1 MSARANGTAAPPRDE
16 LTSLERV
23 GLALQYKKPDR
34 VPAAPLVCGASCRVL
49 GISYDRWS
57 QDPQAATASLLAA
70 QELIGFDGWLAL
82 VDLSVEAEDFG
93 QEVLFP
99 QWSTA
104 LPNFDNPFIAS
115 AEEYG
120 KVRRIDP
127 RKTRRTSGVIEVVR
141 GLAEARGKDVAVMG
155 FVYGP
160 LGVLSQIRGHAE
172 LFKDLIRH
180 PDRVLEAVDVIT
192 GVLVE
197 YAVAQVEAG
206 AHAIVL
212 DPLYS
217 SASILKKQTWEQFEG
232 VFMRPIAAAVRAAG
246 VPVIVHNCG
255 NGVYFDAVIEH
266 IAPIAISH
274 AYPAY
279 GSADFQ
285 AHAEAWGKKVVTIG
299 VVDPAKAGHEFSQD
313 ELLEDCRR
321 QIEIFRLAEGG
332 FILSSG
338 CEFPPNGNLLS
349 AATIVKAA
357 RLYGRY

>member
-1 MSARANGTAAPPRDE
+1 MSAAIAPDVKRDE

-34 VPAAPLVCGASCRVL
+34 VPAAPLVCGASSRVL

-57 QDPQAATASLLAA
+57 QDPKAATASLLAA
-70 QELIGFDGWLAL
+70 QGLIGFDGFLTL

-93 QEVLFP
+93 QEVIFP
-99 QWSTA
+99 ERSTA
-104 LPNFDNPFIAS
+104 YPNFDDPFIKTADD
-115 AEEYG
+115 YG
-120 KVRRIDP
+120 KVAAVDP
-127 RKTRRTSGVIEVVR
+127 RKSRRMSAVIEIVR
-141 GLAEARGKDVAVMG
+141 GLVEAKGKDVAVMG

-180 PDRVLEAVDVIT
+180 PDRVLEAVEIINR
-192 GVLVE
+192 VLIE

-217 SASILKKQTWEQFEG
+217 SASILKKETWVKFEA
-232 VFMRPIAAAVRAAG
+232 VFISAVADAVRGAG
-246 VPVIVHNCG
+246 VPVVVHNCG
-255 NGVYFDAVIEH
+255 GGVYFDAVIEH
-266 IAPIAISH
+266 INPIAISH
-274 AYPAY
+274 AYPAH
-279 GSADFQ
+279 GSANWEE
-285 AHAEAWGKKVVTIG
+285 HAANWAKKVVTIG
-299 VVDPAKAGHEFSQD
+299 VADPAKVGHEFSQA
-313 ELLEDCRR
+313 EVLEDCRR
-321 QIEIFRLAEGG
+321 EIENFKIAEGG

-349 AATIVKAA
+349 ASTMVQASK
-357 RLYGRY
+357 LYGRY

>member
-1 MSARANGTAAPPRDE
+1 MSTATNGHQTATREE

-49 GISYDRWS
+49 GISYARWS
-57 QDPQAATASLLAA
+57 QDPKAAVASLLAA
-70 QELIGFDGWLAL
+70 QELIGFDGWLTL
-82 VDLSVEAEDFG
+82 VDLSVEAADFG
-93 QEVLFP
+93 QEVIFP
-99 QWSTA
+99 EWSTA
-104 LPNFDNPFIAS
+104 LPNFDNPFIATS
-115 AEEYG
+115 EEYG

-180 PDRVLEAVDVIT
+180 PDRVLEAVDIIT
-192 GVLVE
+192 GVLIE
-197 YAVAQVEAG
+197 YALAQVEAG

-217 SASILKKQTWEQFEG
+217 SASILKKQTWAQFEG
-232 VFMRPIAAAVRAAG
+232 AFMRPIADAIRAAG

-255 NGVYFDAVIEH
+255 NGVYFDSVIEH
-266 IAPIAISH
+266 INPIAISH

-299 VVDPAKAGHEFSQD
+299 VVDPAKAGHEFSQA

-357 RLYGRY
+357 KLYGRY

>member
-1 MSARANGTAAPPRDE
+1 MSANGRRDE

-57 QDPQAATASLLAA
+57 QDPKAATASLLAA
-70 QELIGFDGWLAL
+70 QSLIGFDGFLTL

-93 QEVLFP
+93 QEVIFP
-99 QWSTA
+99 EWSTA
-104 LPNFDNPFIAS
+104 YPNFDNPCIAT
-115 AEEYG
+115 AEDYG
-120 KVRRIDP
+120 KVERIEP
-127 RKTRRTSGVIEVVR
+127 RKARRSSAVIEIVR

-180 PDRVLEAVDVIT
+180 PDRVLEAVDTIT
-192 GVLVE
+192 GSLVE
-197 YAVAQVEAG
+197 YAIAQVEAG

-217 SASILKKQTWEQFEG
+217 SSTILRKQTWERFEG
-232 VFMRPIAAAVRAAG
+232 VFMRPIADAVRAAG
-246 VPVIVHNCG
+246 VPVVVHNCG

-266 IAPIAISH
+266 IKPIAISH
-274 AYPAY
+274 AYPAH
-279 GSADFQ
+279 GSPDLKH
-285 AHAEAWGKKVVTIG
+285 HAEAWGKKVVTIG
-299 VVDPAKAGHEFSQD
+299 VIDPAKAGHEWSQD
-313 ELLEDCRR
+313 ELLEECRQ
-321 QIEIFRLAEGG
+321 QIETFRIADGG

-338 CEFPPNGNLLS
+338 CEFPPNGNLQS
-349 AATIVKAA
+349 AATMVKAA
-357 RLYGRY
+357 QLHGWY

>member
-1 MSARANGTAAPPRDE
+1 MSTNGTAAPPRDQ

-34 VPAAPLVCGASCRVL
+34 VPAAPLVCGASGRVL
-49 GISYDRWS
+49 GISYGRWS
-57 QDPQAATASLLAA
+57 QDAKAATASLLAA
-70 QELIGFDGWLAL
+70 QELIGFDGWLTL

-93 QEVLFP
+93 QQVLFP
-99 QWSTA
+99 DWSTA
-104 LPNFDNPFIAS
+104 LPNFDNPFIPTAQ
-115 AEEYG
+115 EYG
-120 KVRRIDP
+120 KVRAFNP
-127 RKTRRTSGVIEVVR
+127 RKARRTSGVIEIVR

-180 PDRVLEAVDVIT
+180 PERVLAAVNTIT

-217 SASILKKQTWEQFEG
+217 SASILKKQTWIDFEG
-232 VFMRPIAAAVRAAG
+232 VFMRPIADAVRAAG
-246 VPVIVHNCG
+246 VPVVVHNCG

-266 IAPIAISH
+266 IKPVAISH

-279 GSADFQ
+279 GSADLT
-285 AHAEAWGKKVVTIG
+285 AHAQTWGKKVVTIG
-299 VVDPAKAGHEFSQD
+299 VIDPAKAGHEWSQVD
-313 ELLEDCRR
+313 LLEECRQ
-321 QIEIFRLAEGG
+321 QIETFRVAEGG

-349 AATIVKAA
+349 AATMVKAA
-357 RLYGRY
+357 QLYGRY